1 MMNLLS
7 GLPLLLN
14 PREGSA
20 VRWTRLEAQLVL
32 SPTVS
37 ASLTAED
44 DFELGC
50 EFVDVFLRT
59 GERVL
64 GFCTGCLVVAAVWMI
79 ISAL

>member
-1 MMNLLS
+1 MINSLA

-14 PREGSA
+14 PREEST
-20 VRWTRLEAQLVL
+20 VRWTSPEAQLVL
-32 SPTVS
+32 SPTIS

-59 GERVL
+59 GERVM

>member
-1 MMNLLS
+1 MMKLPV

-14 PREGSA
+14 PWGGSA
-20 VRWTRLEAQLVL
+20 VRWTRPEAQLVL
-32 SPTVS
+32 SPPIS

-59 GERVL
+59 GERVM
-64 GFCTGCLVVAAVWMI
+64 GFCTGCIMIAAVWMI
-79 ISAL
+79 VSAL